1 MNSTVFL
8 HEKLKQKIKIV
19 KNPYPST
26 ALIPERLWR
35 KVPIDCRRN
44 FPRYLR
50 RLQEKYSLLIQSQR
64 YMGRNPLRTSFQ
76 EKGQNLVRH
85 SYRPKED
92 NYQELRNM
100 ALAHGV
106 SMNYIIVLMIHWEFL
121 QIDERILSHFWRN
134 RKPPTSKIIDIRRVL
149 NLETGEVRIIL
160 IGWPRKFILERG
172 SPSHWG

>member
-8 HEKLKQKIKIV
+8 HEKLKQKVKIV

-121 QIDERILSHFWRN
+121 QIDERILSHIWRN

>member
-8 HEKLKQKIKIV
+8 HEKLKQKVKIV